1 MKPVVKDVI
10 HDLRKLLPVAEQAL
24 STQTMKLDERV
35 TAISQ
40 WRELTSPVMITAL
53 LDRIDQ
59 LEKLWVEPTKDMVN
73 AGLTEVQRL
82 IDELAETQSMRN
94 KDNCIHGYID
104 PEETNDEDASD
115 FAVFTLQAMAAKLPK
130 ELE

>member
-1 MKPVVKDVI
+1 MKPVVKDVM

-40 WRELTSPVMITAL
+40 WRELTSPAMITAL

-59 LEKLWVEPTKDMVN
+59 LEKLWTEPTEEMVN
-73 AGLTEVQRL
+73 TGIAEVQTTL
-82 IDELAETQSMRN
+82 EQWIEDHWELDI
-94 KDNCIHGYID
+94 KDLDQIPD
-104 PEETNDEDASD
+104 SAASD
-115 FAVFTLQAMAAKLPK
+115 MAVFTLQAMAAKLPK
-130 ELE
+130 EPE

>member
-1 MKPVVKDVI
+1 MKPVVKDI
-10 HDLRKLLPVAEQAL
+10 MQSLRKLLPEAEQAL

-59 LEKLWVEPTKDMVN
+59 LEKLWIEPTEQMVN
-73 AGLTEVQRL
+73 AGLAEIQTWL
-82 IDELAETQSMRN
+82 DNLNELRINQEGSN
-94 KDNCIHGYID
+94 GYID
-104 PEETNDEDASD
+104 PELVTDEEASD
-115 FAVFTLQAMAAKLPK
+115 AAVFTLQAMAAKLPK
-130 ELE
+130 EPE

>member
-1 MKPVVKDVI
+1 MKPVVKDVM

-40 WRELTSPVMITAL
+40 WRELTSPAMITVL

-59 LEKLWVEPTKDMVN
+59 LEKLWIEPTEQMVN
-73 AGLTEVQRL
+73 AGLAEIQTWL
-82 IDELAETQSMRN
+82 DNLSELRINQEGGN
-94 KDNCIHGYID
+94 GYID
-104 PEETNDEDASD
+104 PELVTDEEASD
-115 FAVFTLQAMAAKLPK
+115 AAVFTLQAMAGKLPK
-130 ELE
+130 EP

>member
-1 MKPVVKDVI
+1 MKPVVKDVM

-59 LEKLWVEPTKDMVN
+59 LEKLWIEPTEQMVN
-73 AGLTEVQRL
+73 AGLGEVQRML
-82 IDELAETQSMRN
+82 DEWESDHLGWCVDDVTDDQ
-94 KDNCIHGYID
+94 
-104 PEETNDEDASD
+104 ASD
-115 FAVFTLQAMAAKLPK
+115 MAVFTLQAMASKLPK
-130 ELE
+130 EPE

>member
-10 HDLRKLLPVAEQAL
+10 HDLRKLLPVADQAL

-40 WRELTSPVMITAL
+40 WRELTSPAMITVL

-59 LEKLWVEPTKDMVN
+59 LEKIWTEPTEEMVQ
-73 AGLTEVQRL
+73 AGLAEIQTWL
-82 IDELAETQSMRN
+82 DNLNELRINQEGSN
-94 KDNCIHGYID
+94 GYID
-104 PEETNDEDASD
+104 PELVTDDEASD
-115 FAVFTLQAMAAKLPK
+115 AAVFTLQAMAGKLPK
-130 ELE
+130 EP

>member
-1 MKPVVKDVI
+1 MKPVVKDVM

-40 WRELTSPVMITAL
+40 WRELTSPAMITVL

-59 LEKLWVEPTKDMVN
+59 LEKLWNEPSKEMAQ
-73 AGLTEVQRL
+73 AGLAEVQRIL
-82 IDELAETQSMRN
+82 DEWHDESPYLSIDL
-94 KDNCIHGYID
+94 
-104 PEETNDEDASD
+104 EEVTDDMASNM
-115 FAVFTLQAMAAKLPK
+115 AVFTLQAMAGKLPK
-130 ELE
+130 EPD

>member
-1 MKPVVKDVI
+1 MKPVVKDVM

-40 WRELTSPVMITAL
+40 WRELTSPAMITVL

-59 LEKLWVEPTKDMVN
+59 LEKLWTEPTEQMVN
-73 AGLTEVQRL
+73 AGLAEIQTWL
-82 IDELAETQSMRN
+82 DNLNELRINQEGSN
-94 KDNCIHGYID
+94 GYID
-104 PEETNDEDASD
+104 PELVTDDEASD
-115 FAVFTLQAMAAKLPK
+115 AAVFTLQAMASKLPK
-130 ELE
+130 EPD

>member
-1 MKPVVKDVI
+1 MKPVVKDVM

-40 WRELTSPVMITAL
+40 WRELTSPAMITVL

-59 LEKLWVEPTKDMVN
+59 LEKLWIEPTEQMVN
-73 AGLTEVQRL
+73 AGLAEIQTWL
-82 IDELAETQSMRN
+82 DNLNELRINQEGSN
-94 KDNCIHGYID
+94 GYID
-104 PEETNDEDASD
+104 PELVTDEEASD
-115 FAVFTLQAMAAKLPK
+115 AAVFTLQAMASKLPK
-130 ELE
+130 EPD

>member
-1 MKPVVKDVI
+1 MKPVVKDVM

-40 WRELTSPVMITAL
+40 WRELTSPAMITVL

-59 LEKLWVEPTKDMVN
+59 LEKLWIEPTKDMVN
-73 AGLTEVQRL
+73 AGLAEIQTWL
-82 IDELAETQSMRN
+82 DNLNELRINQEGSN
-94 KDNCIHGYID
+94 GYID
-104 PEETNDEDASD
+104 PELITDEEASD
-115 FAVFTLQAMAAKLPK
+115 AAVFTLQAMAAKLPK
-130 ELE
+130 EPE

>member
-1 MKPVVKDVI
+1 MKPVVKDVM

-35 TAISQ
+35 AAISQ
-40 WRELTSPVMITAL
+40 WRELTSPAMITAL

-73 AGLTEVQRL
+73 AGLGEVQRML
-82 IDELAETQSMRN
+82 DEWESDHLGWCVDDVSDDQ
-94 KDNCIHGYID
+94 
-104 PEETNDEDASD
+104 ASD
-115 FAVFTLQAMAAKLPK
+115 MAVFTLQAMASKLPK
-130 ELE
+130 EPD

>member
-10 HDLRKLLPVAEQAL
+10 HDLRKLLPVADQAL

-40 WRELTSPVMITAL
+40 WRELTSPAMVTAL

-59 LEKLWVEPTKDMVN
+59 LEKLWLEPTEQMVN
-73 AGLTEVQRL
+73 AGIAEIQTWLDNL
-82 IDELAETQSMRN
+82 NELRINQEGSN
-94 KDNCIHGYID
+94 GYID
-104 PEETNDEDASD
+104 PELVTDEEASD
-115 FAVFTLQAMAAKLPK
+115 AAVFTLQAMAGKLPK
-130 ELE
+130 EPD

>member
-1 MKPVVKDVI
+1 MKPIVKDVM

-40 WRELTSPVMITAL
+40 WRELTSPAMITAL

-59 LEKLWVEPTKDMVN
+59 LEKLWIEPTKDMVN
-73 AGLTEVQRL
+73 AGLGEVQRIL
-82 IDELAETQSMRN
+82 DEWESAHLGWCVDDVTDDQ
-94 KDNCIHGYID
+94 
-104 PEETNDEDASD
+104 ASD
-115 FAVFTLQAMAAKLPK
+115 MAVFTLQAMASKLPK
-130 ELE
+130 EPD

>member
-1 MKPVVKDVI
+1 MKPVVKDVM

-53 LDRIDQ
+53 LDHIDQ
-59 LEKLWVEPTKDMVN
+59 LEKLWIEPTKDMVN
-73 AGLTEVQRL
+73 AGLGEVQRML
-82 IDELAETQSMRN
+82 DEWESDHLGWCVDDVTDDQ
-94 KDNCIHGYID
+94 
-104 PEETNDEDASD
+104 ASD
-115 FAVFTLQAMAAKLPK
+115 MAVFTLQAMASKLPK
-130 ELE
+130 EPE

>member
-10 HDLRKLLPVAEQAL
+10 HDLRKLLPVADQAL

-59 LEKLWVEPTKDMVN
+59 LEKLWTEPTKDMVN
-73 AGLTEVQRL
+73 AGLGEVQR
-82 IDELAETQSMRN
+82 IAEEWGNDWDVELSELTDDQ
-94 KDNCIHGYID
+94 
-104 PEETNDEDASD
+104 ASD
-115 FAVFTLQAMAAKLPK
+115 MAVFTLQAMAAKLPK
-130 ELE
+130 EPE

>member
-1 MKPVVKDVI
+1 MKPVVKDVM
-10 HDLRKLLPVAEQAL
+10 HDLRKLLLVAEQAL

-73 AGLTEVQRL
+73 AGLGEVQRML
-82 IDELAETQSMRN
+82 DEWESDHLGWCVDDVTDDQ
-94 KDNCIHGYID
+94 
-104 PEETNDEDASD
+104 ASD
-115 FAVFTLQAMAAKLPK
+115 MAVFTLQAMASKLPK
-130 ELE
+130 EPD

>member
-1 MKPVVKDVI
+1 MKPVVKDVM

-40 WRELTSPVMITAL
+40 WRELTSPVMITVL

-59 LEKLWVEPTKDMVN
+59 LEKLWIEPTKDMVN
-73 AGLTEVQRL
+73 TGLGEVQRML
-82 IDELAETQSMRN
+82 DEWAGNGHFFGGDT
-94 KDNCIHGYID
+94 
-104 PEETNDEDASD
+104 EEITDDMASD
-115 FAVFTLQAMAAKLPK
+115 MAVFTLQAMASKLPK
-130 ELE
+130 EPD